1 MSHIIYKPVI
11 DAEYIY
17 WLVSIFTFPSQ
28 QKKKKE
34 KYVKYVQ
41 S

>member
-11 DAEYIY
+11 DAECIY

-28 QKKKKE
+28 QKKKE